1 VILWRISI
9 HATLNGVGGMKAPAR
24 WHKLAHPI
32 VYCAPNPATA
42 LVEVLVHQRQVEAE
56 DYPDELQYLEIEAPD
71 TTSIATID
79 PGALGHAWEGDESVT
94 QEIGDEWLRSRRT
107 ALLRVPSV
115 ILPATWNVLFN
126 PRHAESAAIRLRQIH
141 RHRFH
146 RRLFR

>member
-1 VILWRISI
+1 VTLWRVSI
-9 HATLNGVGGMKAPAR
+9 HATLDGMGGMKSPAR
-24 WHKLAHPI
+24 WHKLSQPI

-71 TTSIATID
+71 TTSADTVEVD
-79 PGALGHAWEGDESVT
+79 VLGAAWENDESVT

-107 ALLRVPSV
+107 ALLRVPSAIV
-115 ILPATWNVLFN
+115 PATWNVLLN
-126 PRHAESAAIRLRQIH
+126 PRHAESAEIRLRQIH
-141 RHRFH
+141 RHRFD